1 MLHRHLMISDDGRV
15 AKAILLERKK
25 YEINDCLMSEMKSDA
40 EELNVN
46 LDALHE
52 MKTKKSEMKK
62 LLKMRIGGLMRS
74 EAEKKIAT
82 MKKLR
87 FLKGSEF
94 GEKEYMKHC
103 RDNHTLQKYDVFMVF
118 KSETALT
125 IIFISYLFFCFT
137 HSFFFWNPDYFLLLS
152 LTIISAFYYND
163 LNEEDLHHRFY
174 LFYCTNTLF
183 VHVW

>member
-15 AKAILLERKK
+15 AKAILLEQKK

-62 LLKMRIGGLMRS
+62 LLKMRIGGLMRR

-94 GEKEYMKHC
+94 GEKE
-103 RDNHTLQKYDVFMVF
+103 
-118 KSETALT
+118 
-125 IIFISYLFFCFT
+125 
-137 HSFFFWNPDYFLLLS
+137 
-152 LTIISAFYYND
+152 
-163 LNEEDLHHRFY
+163 
-174 LFYCTNTLF
+174 
-183 VHVW
+183 

>member
-1 MLHRHLMISDDGRV
+1 MLHRHLMISDEGRV
-15 AKAILLERKK
+15 AKTILLEQKK

-62 LLKMRIGGLMRS
+62 LLKMRIGGLMRR

-82 MKKLR
+82 MKTLR

-94 GEKEYMKHC
+94 GEKRVYE
-103 RDNHTLQKYDVFMVF
+103 TLR
-118 KSETALT
+118 
-125 IIFISYLFFCFT
+125 C
-137 HSFFFWNPDYFLLLS
+137 
-152 LTIISAFYYND
+152 
-163 LNEEDLHHRFY
+163 
-174 LFYCTNTLF
+174 
-183 VHVW
+183 